1 MIWTRLLSKPSLDD
15 IYTDRRHKMKIAPC
29 LAQPLTLKDLKI
41 SLQTSALISPRRIM
55 ESSTVSEPRTK
66 PLKNLPTSL
75 LGEKESDRV
84 AEVYKL
90 PIIIILED
98 TYYLCDAY

>member
-15 IYTDRRHKMKIAPC
+15 IYTDRRYKMKIAPC

-55 ESSTVSEPRTK
+55 ESSTVFEPRTK
-66 PLKNLPTSL
+66 PL
-75 LGEKESDRV
+75 LGIETGSE
-84 AEVYKL
+84 
-90 PIIIILED
+90 
-98 TYYLCDAY
+98 YYLQYCLQPLARPGTYDRSS